1 MDSLQE
7 LFISFREEPTVE
19 KASLLDERGFL
30 PAPGEDLV
38 SYQKRILSLEKN
50 IENFR
55 KALEQENVLEPYCG
69 LLLSR
74 DGVMDPSVLREV
86 APVTEKA
93 YGFSI
98 DWVPG
103 FYPEKGLGLLWG
115 GCSIDGYEEIPPLF
129 MIRKSFR
136 KKKRFFI
143 YSREELTAHELCHVA
158 RNPIKDRS
166 YEEHFAYAVSQSAFR
181 RYTGNCFKTE
191 KDALF
196 FLLPVFAMLFFRIA
210 QAGGYLLKVPSWPLW
225 ILIVLWPAWL
235 LWNNY
240 RSRKVYFRAE
250 KALKDY
256 TERPGA
262 VLFRCTGEE
271 IRSLGALSGDPEK
284 VKEFLSGKKE
294 SDLRW
299 QILFKRFVKKDCI

>member
-7 LFISFREEPTVE
+7 LFVSFREEPTPE

-30 PAPGEDLV
+30 AAPGEDLV
-38 SYQKRILSLEKN
+38 SYQKRVLAQEKR
-50 IENFR
+50 IDDFK
-55 KALEQENVLEPYCG
+55 KALDQEGVLEPYCG
-69 LLLSR
+69 LIVSK
-74 DGVMDPSVLREV
+74 DGLIDPAVLREV
-86 APVTEKA
+86 APVTENA

-115 GCSIDGYEEIPPLF
+115 GCSIDGYEEVPPLF
-129 MIRKSFR
+129 IIRKSFR

-158 RNPIKDRS
+158 RNPINDRS
-166 YEEHFAYAVSQSAFR
+166 YEEHFAYAVSKSAFR

-196 FLLPVFAMLFFRIA
+196 FLLPVFLMLMFRIA
-210 QAGGYLLKVPSWPLW
+210 QAGGYLLQLPSWPVW
-225 ILIVLWPAWL
+225 VFIALWPSWL
-235 LWNNY
+235 LWSEY
-240 RSRKVYFRAE
+240 RSRRVYSGAE
-250 KALKDY
+250 DALKKFTD
-256 TERPGA
+256 RPGA

-271 IRSLGALSGDPEK
+271 IRTLGGLAADPEK
-284 VKEFLSGKKE
+284 VRTFLKEKE
-294 SDLRW
+294 NSDLRW
-299 QILFKRFVKKDCI
+299 QILFRRFMKGVNV